1 MALVTVLGGG
11 MRLNPTPM
19 EDKLQVGYTKC
30 TKKFSKAKCKK
41 TIKTGISIICHLQ
54 PKRDLKKLTRSV
66 GVKYS
71 SNRKRTCKRLSK
83 KLTKRLK

>member
-19 EDKLQVGYTKC
+19 EDKLQVAYTKC
-30 TKKFSKAKCKK
+30 AKKFSKAKCKK
-41 TIKTGISIICHLQ
+41 SVAKGVSIGCHLA
-54 PKRDLKKLTRSV
+54 PKRTLKKLTRSV

-83 KLTKRLK
+83 KLTRRLK